1 MELLLERK
9 YYKKDYIIGRLYV
22 DYKYFC
28 DTLEPPYGALT
39 SEMTGRQ
46 ITIVKLCSGKLAI
59 PTGSYRVIVNMS
71 PRFKKAAAS
80 APRHPRLQR
89 HPHPPWQHGEGHRR
103 LHPRGLE
110 PPQRH
115 GHQLPLRRHPPHGPL
130 RGGREKGQEGVD
142 NHLVTMIRLLGA
154 LASEKVSALFSL
166 FFCSAPINLS
176 YSNII
181 SQTHGQVCLVD

>member
-9 YYKKDYIIGRLYV
+9 YYKKDYIICRLYI

-71 PRFKKAAAS
+71 PRFKR
-80 APRHPRLQR
+80 P
-89 HPHPPWQHGEGHRR
+89 
-103 LHPRGLE
+103 
-110 PPQRH
+110 
-115 GHQLPLRRHPPHGPL
+115 LPLLLDIPGFSGIRIHPGNMVKDTEGCILVGWNRHKGMVINSRSAVTL
-130 RGGREKGQEGVD
+130 LMDRFAEAEKKGKPVWI
-142 NHLVTMIRLLGA
+142 TI
-154 LASEKVSALFSL
+154 K
-166 FFCSAPINLS
+166 
-176 YSNII
+176 
-181 SQTHGQVCLVD
+181 